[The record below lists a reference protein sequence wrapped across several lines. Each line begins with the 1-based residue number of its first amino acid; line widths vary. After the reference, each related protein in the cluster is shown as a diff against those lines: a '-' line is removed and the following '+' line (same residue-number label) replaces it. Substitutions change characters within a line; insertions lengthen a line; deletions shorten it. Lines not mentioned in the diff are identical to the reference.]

1 MSEPAPVLSSVP
13 QGIILGP
20 HLLLAYIN
28 DINEHLFPQVHKSDF
43 SLMTA
48 SFTETSP
55 HLRNLSYCRETL
67 VYSRPGNMKMKWN
80 STLANARFCQ
90 GEYQFGVRA
99 RCPIFEIFRK
109 ISGRG
114 HHPQLV
120 PWYQSAFWYF
130 SRYTQ
135 PPERYQSAFDI
146 FQVTPTQGIALGRK
160 QLVPDTMLTNCW
172 ICKNRKYP
180 PRHLVLYR
188 LSDFP
193 A

>member
-48 SFTETSP
+48 SFIETSP

-90 GEYQFGVRA
+90 GEYQFGVRV
-99 RCPIFEIFRK
+99 RCPIFVFFRRLRVGPPPP
-109 ISGRG
+109 ICT
-114 HHPQLV
+114 LV
-120 PWYQSAFWYF
+120 PICIL
-130 SRYTQ
+130 
-135 PPERYQSAFDI
+135 I
-146 FQVTPTQGIALGRK
+146 FFKVYPTSGALS
-160 QLVPDTMLTNCW
+160 
-172 ICKNRKYP
+172 IC
-180 PRHLVLYR
+180 V
-188 LSDFP
+188 
-193 A
+193 

>member
-13 QGIILGP
+13 QGIVLGP
-20 HLLLAYIN
+20 LLLLAYIN

-90 GEYQFGVRA
+90 GEYQFGVRV
-99 RCPIFEIFRK
+99 RCPIFVIFWK
-109 ISGRG
+109 
-114 HHPQLV
+114 
-120 PWYQSAFWYF
+120 
-130 SRYTQ
+130 T
-135 PPERYQSAFDI
+135 
-146 FQVTPTQGIALGRK
+146 
-160 QLVPDTMLTNCW
+160 
-172 ICKNRKYP
+172 
-180 PRHLVLYR
+180 
-188 LSDFP
+188 
-193 A
+193 